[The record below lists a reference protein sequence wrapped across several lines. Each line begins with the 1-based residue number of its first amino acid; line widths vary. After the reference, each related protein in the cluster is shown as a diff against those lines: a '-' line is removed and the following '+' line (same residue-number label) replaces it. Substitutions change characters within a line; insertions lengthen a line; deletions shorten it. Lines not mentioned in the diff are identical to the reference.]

1 VTATLEEEEF
11 FRDNLGFPVFHFPG
25 QAVRALAYS
34 RSFAQRPK
42 AVVGERSPWL
52 NRDKISALLEELS
65 PAGFLPMTA
74 ALSLVTHLGIP
85 VVGWQTAATG
95 YDALAAA
102 GDLGYPVCM
111 KLSAPSLVHKT
122 EVGGVI
128 LDLYSPEDVSAA
140 FVKLAEVAESTLP
153 SGETWDAVLMPQ
165 VAGGEEIIIGAH
177 RDHTFGPVIAF
188 GAGGIW
194 TEALEDVAL
203 RVAPIS
209 HEEAWSLMLET
220 KIGQILQGARG
231 RPAVDLTSL
240 CRALTALS
248 QLMMAFPQIQEVDLN
263 PVRVFPGS
271 AGILALDARVRV
283 G

>member
-11 FRDNLGFPVFHFPG
+11 FRDELGFPVFHFPG

-34 RSFAQRPK
+34 RTFANRPK

-52 NRDKISALLEELS
+52 NRDKISALLAEHS
-65 PAGFLPMTA
+65 SAGFLPMTA

-95 YDALAAA
+95 YDALRAA

-153 SGETWDAVLMPQ
+153 SDETWEAVLMPQ

-203 RVAPIS
+203 RVAPIN
-209 HEEAWSLMLET
+209 HEEAWSLILET